1 LTDTYLFGDSDLAA
15 RRLGVLADAFASSSR
30 AFVSAAAGR
39 RLRLGVDLGCGPGY
53 TTHLLADA
61 TDCQRVVGLDNSA
74 HFIGLAART
83 TTANVSFRFHDVTT
97 VPFPDGRSDVIYARF
112 LLTHLPDPEALIAK
126 WATQLRPGGRLLVEE
141 TESIHTT
148 EAVFATYLTIVE
160 AMLNDRGHD
169 LYVGRRLAV
178 MQAPDASMTCNAL
191 TARVPVTND
200 LAARMF
206 SMNIRT
212 WKDNSFVQEH
222 CSPASIQ
229 ALEAG
234 LADLAATPTEEKGI
248 EWELRQLVLE
258 RGS

>member
-1 LTDTYLFGDSDLAA
+1 MTDRYLFGDSDLAA
-15 RRLGVLADAFASSSR
+15 RRLGVLADAFAAPSR

-53 TTHLLADA
+53 TTHLVADA
-61 TDCQRVVGLDNSA
+61 TDCEQVVGLDNSA
-74 HFIGLAART
+74 HFIGLAAK
-83 TTANVSFRFHDVTT
+83 TATESVSFRIHDVTT
-97 VPFPDGRSDVIYARF
+97 VPFPDGPSDLIYGRF
-112 LLTHLPDPEALIAK
+112 LLTHLPEPEALIAE
-126 WATQLRPGGRLLVEE
+126 WATKLRPGGRLLAEE

-169 LYVGRRLAV
+169 LYVGRRLAA

-212 WKDNSFVQEH
+212 WKDSPFVQEH
-222 CSPASIQ
+222 HSPGTIQ
-229 ALEAG
+229 ALEAD
-234 LADLAATPTEEKGI
+234 LSDLAATPTEETGI
-248 EWELRQLVLE
+248 EWKLRQLVIE